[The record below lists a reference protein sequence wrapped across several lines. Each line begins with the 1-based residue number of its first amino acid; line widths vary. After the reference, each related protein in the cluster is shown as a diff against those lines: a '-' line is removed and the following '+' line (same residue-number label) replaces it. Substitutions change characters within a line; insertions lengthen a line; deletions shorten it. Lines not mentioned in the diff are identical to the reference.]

1 MAVVRA
7 DKRQQQLERL
17 LQIAEDRAANAAE
30 ARQKLPAG
38 TSRARVTSA
47 NARWASA
54 AEERDRVRQQLE
66 DYKAARKDGGT

>member
-1 MAVVRA
+1 MNTEDR
-7 DKRQQQLERL
+7 RQRQLERI
-17 LQIAEDRAANAAE
+17 LQIAEDRAAKASE

-38 TSRARVTSA
+38 SSRARVTSV

-66 DYKAARKDGGT
+66 EYMKEAPG